1 MARDGNAKGMKETKF
16 KDTELGKI
24 PEEWEVCNLG
34 SIGVPLMCK
43 RIMKWQTN
51 KTAGVPFYKIGT
63 FGKQADAF
71 IAPDI
76 WRYMITHF
84 NYPKKGDI
92 LISAAGTIGRT
103 VVFDGQ
109 PSYFQDSNIVWIDND
124 EEKVLNPYLEY
135 AYTKIA
141 WSTDASTISRL
152 YNSNLK
158 SALILFPHDKAEQ
171 QRIASALSDADALVA
186 ELDVLIEKKRSIMA
200 GIMQELLTGKR
211 RLQGYN
217 EKWKESAIEDIGNL
231 IRGVSF
237 DSDSVSTSFFE
248 NSIPILRA
256 NNIVDGNLFL
266 HDLIFV
272 DKHFVKKH
280 QYHRENDI
288 LICSANG
295 SKRLVGKAALIKGD
309 DNISFGAFM
318 TTLRC
323 KNASMA
329 LYFSMFM
336 RTDEYRKQINDLL
349 CGSAINNLNSKQLY
363 TIKLKHPSDQAE
375 QHAIATIL
383 SDMDA
388 EIAELE
394 AKRDKYKEVRQ
405 GMMQQ
410 LLTGKIRLI

>member
-1 MARDGNAKGMKETKF
+1 MARDGNAKGMKETQF

-51 KTAGVPFYKIGT
+51 ETAGIPFYKIGT

-84 NYPKKGDI
+84 NYPRKGDI

-152 YNSNLK
+152 YNNNLK

-186 ELDVLIEKKRSIMA
+186 ELDALIEKKRAIMA
-200 GIMQELLTGKR
+200 GTMQELLTGKR
-211 RLQGYN
+211 RLQGFSGERKETSLSYFGNVTMGQSPSSLFYN
-217 EKWKESAIEDIGNL
+217 DAKDGLPLIQGNADMCNRKSIIRNYTSKITKTCNAGDIIMSVRAPVGAVG
-231 IRGVSF
+231 IASF
-237 DSDSVSTSFFE
+237 DSCIGRGVCAFKRNNFLYYLLLFIEDDWSKLSAGSTFESVNGNHIRNFE
-248 NSIPILRA
+248 VTIPSSL
-256 NNIVDGNLFL
+256 
-266 HDLIFV
+266 
-272 DKHFVKKH
+272 
-280 QYHRENDI
+280 
-288 LICSANG
+288 
-295 SKRLVGKAALIKGD
+295 
-309 DNISFGAFM
+309 
-318 TTLRC
+318 
-323 KNASMA
+323 
-329 LYFSMFM
+329 
-336 RTDEYRKQINDLL
+336 
-349 CGSAINNLNSKQLY
+349 
-363 TIKLKHPSDQAE
+363 AE

>member
-1 MARDGNAKGMKETKF
+1 MKETKF

-186 ELDVLIEKKRSIMA
+186 ELDALIEKKRAIMA
-200 GIMQELLTGKR
+200 GTMQELLTGKR
-211 RLQGYN
+211 RLQGFSEPWVERMLEEICLRHDNLRIPVKASDRKAGYTPYYGAN
-217 EKWKESAIEDIGNL
+217 GIQDYVEGYTHDGES
-231 IRGVSF
+231 
-237 DSDSVSTSFFE
+237 
-248 NSIPILRA
+248 
-256 NNIVDGNLFL
+256 
-266 HDLIFV
+266 
-272 DKHFVKKH
+272 
-280 QYHRENDI
+280 I
-288 LICSANG
+288 LIAEDGAND
-295 SKRLVGKAALIKGD
+295 LDNYPVNFAVGKIWVNNHAHVVKAKEEFIYSYFLYLALKQCNFNDVIVGSSRAK
-309 DNISFGAFM
+309 
-318 TTLRC
+318 L
-323 KNASMA
+323 NASSLM
-329 LYFSMFM
+329 
-336 RTDEYRKQINDLL
+336 QINV
-349 CGSAINNLNSKQLY
+349 KY
-363 TIKLKHPSDQAE
+363 PSSLAE
-375 QHAIATIL
+375 QRAIASIL

>member
-16 KDTELGKI
+16 KDTVLGKI

-186 ELDVLIEKKRSIMA
+186 ELDVLIEKKRAIMA
-200 GIMQELLTGKR
+200 GTMQELLTGKR
-211 RLQGYN
+211 RLQGFS
-217 EKWKESAIEDIGNL
+217 EPWVERTIEDFAKITTGASNTQDQAPFGIFPFYIRSASVMKSNRFLYDCEGVITIGDGQIGKVFHYVNGKFDLHQRCYL
-231 IRGVSF
+231 IYDFYDVDAKFFYYIFSAFFYERAIALSAKATV
-237 DSDSVSTSFFE
+237 DSVRRDM
-248 NSIPILRA
+248 IA
-256 NNIVDGNLFL
+256 KMKVDL
-266 HDLIFV
+266 
-272 DKHFVKKH
+272 
-280 QYHRENDI
+280 
-288 LICSANG
+288 
-295 SKRLVGKAALIKGD
+295 
-309 DNISFGAFM
+309 
-318 TTLRC
+318 
-323 KNASMA
+323 
-329 LYFSMFM
+329 
-336 RTDEYRKQINDLL
+336 
-349 CGSAINNLNSKQLY
+349 
-363 TIKLKHPSDQAE
+363 PSLAE

>member
-1 MARDGNAKGMKETKF
+1 MARDGNVKGMKETKF

-51 KTAGVPFYKIGT
+51 ETAGIPFYKIGT

-152 YNSNLK
+152 YNNNLK

-186 ELDVLIEKKRSIMA
+186 ELDALIEKKRAIMA
-200 GIMQELLTGKR
+200 GTMQELLTGKR
-211 RLQGYN
+211 RLQGFSGERKETSLSYFGNVTMGQSPSSLFYN
-217 EKWKESAIEDIGNL
+217 DAKDGLPLIQGNADMCNRKSIIRNYTSKITKTCNAGDIIMSVRAPVGAVG
-231 IRGVSF
+231 IASF
-237 DSDSVSTSFFE
+237 DSCIGRGVCAFKRNNFLYYLLLFIEDDWSKLSAGSTFESVNGNHIRNFE
-248 NSIPILRA
+248 VTIPSSL
-256 NNIVDGNLFL
+256 
-266 HDLIFV
+266 
-272 DKHFVKKH
+272 
-280 QYHRENDI
+280 
-288 LICSANG
+288 
-295 SKRLVGKAALIKGD
+295 
-309 DNISFGAFM
+309 
-318 TTLRC
+318 
-323 KNASMA
+323 
-329 LYFSMFM
+329 
-336 RTDEYRKQINDLL
+336 
-349 CGSAINNLNSKQLY
+349 
-363 TIKLKHPSDQAE
+363 AE
-375 QHAIATIL
+375 QRAIASIL

>member
-1 MARDGNAKGMKETKF
+1 MKETKF

-51 KTAGVPFYKIGT
+51 ETAGIPFYKIGT

-152 YNSNLK
+152 YNNNLK

-186 ELDVLIEKKRSIMA
+186 ELDALIEKKRAIMA
-200 GIMQELLTGKR
+200 GTMQELLTGKR
-211 RLQGYN
+211 RLQGFSGERKETSLSYFGNVTMGQSPSSLFYN
-217 EKWKESAIEDIGNL
+217 DTKDGLPLIQGNADMCNRKSIIRNYTSKITKTCNAGDIIMSVRAPVGAVG
-231 IRGVSF
+231 IASF
-237 DSDSVSTSFFE
+237 DSCIGRGVCAFKRNNFLYYLLLFIEDDWSKLSAGSTFESVNGNHIRNFE
-248 NSIPILRA
+248 VTIPSSL
-256 NNIVDGNLFL
+256 
-266 HDLIFV
+266 
-272 DKHFVKKH
+272 
-280 QYHRENDI
+280 
-288 LICSANG
+288 
-295 SKRLVGKAALIKGD
+295 
-309 DNISFGAFM
+309 
-318 TTLRC
+318 
-323 KNASMA
+323 
-329 LYFSMFM
+329 
-336 RTDEYRKQINDLL
+336 
-349 CGSAINNLNSKQLY
+349 
-363 TIKLKHPSDQAE
+363 AE
-375 QHAIATIL
+375 QRAIASIL

>member
-1 MARDGNAKGMKETKF
+1 MKETKF

-51 KTAGVPFYKIGT
+51 ETAGIPFYKIGT

-84 NYPKKGDI
+84 NYPRKGDI

-152 YNSNLK
+152 YNNNLK

-186 ELDVLIEKKRSIMA
+186 ELDALIEKKRAIMA
-200 GIMQELLTGKR
+200 GTMQELLTGKR
-211 RLQGYN
+211 RLQGFSGERKETSLSYFGNVTMGQSPSSLFYN
-217 EKWKESAIEDIGNL
+217 DAKDGLPLIQGNADMCNRKSIIRNYTSKITKTCNAGDIIMSVRAPVGAVG
-231 IRGVSF
+231 IASF
-237 DSDSVSTSFFE
+237 DSCIGRGICAFKRNNFLYYLLLFIEDDWSKLSAGSTFESVNGNHIRNFE
-248 NSIPILRA
+248 VTIPSSL
-256 NNIVDGNLFL
+256 
-266 HDLIFV
+266 
-272 DKHFVKKH
+272 
-280 QYHRENDI
+280 
-288 LICSANG
+288 
-295 SKRLVGKAALIKGD
+295 
-309 DNISFGAFM
+309 
-318 TTLRC
+318 
-323 KNASMA
+323 
-329 LYFSMFM
+329 
-336 RTDEYRKQINDLL
+336 
-349 CGSAINNLNSKQLY
+349 
-363 TIKLKHPSDQAE
+363 AE

>member
-1 MARDGNAKGMKETKF
+1 MARNGNAKGMKETKF

-51 KTAGVPFYKIGT
+51 ETAGIPFYKIGT

-84 NYPKKGDI
+84 NYPRKGDI

-152 YNSNLK
+152 YNNNLK

-186 ELDVLIEKKRSIMA
+186 ELDALIEKKRAIMA
-200 GIMQELLTGKR
+200 GTMQELLTGKR
-211 RLQGYN
+211 RLQGFSGERKETSLSYFGNVTMGQSPSSLFYN
-217 EKWKESAIEDIGNL
+217 DTKDGLPLIQGNADMCNRKSIIRNYTSKITKTCNAGDIIMSVRAPVGAVG
-231 IRGVSF
+231 IASF
-237 DSDSVSTSFFE
+237 DSCIGRGVCAFKRNNFLYYLLLFIEDDWSKLSAGSTFESVNGNHIRNFE
-248 NSIPILRA
+248 VTIPSSL
-256 NNIVDGNLFL
+256 
-266 HDLIFV
+266 
-272 DKHFVKKH
+272 
-280 QYHRENDI
+280 
-288 LICSANG
+288 
-295 SKRLVGKAALIKGD
+295 
-309 DNISFGAFM
+309 
-318 TTLRC
+318 
-323 KNASMA
+323 
-329 LYFSMFM
+329 
-336 RTDEYRKQINDLL
+336 
-349 CGSAINNLNSKQLY
+349 
-363 TIKLKHPSDQAE
+363 AE
-375 QHAIATIL
+375 QRAIASIL

>member
-1 MARDGNAKGMKETKF
+1 MKETKF

-186 ELDVLIEKKRSIMA
+186 ELDALIEKKRAIMA
-200 GIMQELLTGKR
+200 GTMQELLTGKR
-211 RLQGYN
+211 RLQGFSEPWVERTLEEICLRHDNLRIPVKASDRKAGYTPYYGAN
-217 EKWKESAIEDIGNL
+217 GIQDYVEGYTHDGES
-231 IRGVSF
+231 
-237 DSDSVSTSFFE
+237 
-248 NSIPILRA
+248 
-256 NNIVDGNLFL
+256 
-266 HDLIFV
+266 
-272 DKHFVKKH
+272 
-280 QYHRENDI
+280 I
-288 LICSANG
+288 LIAEDGAND
-295 SKRLVGKAALIKGD
+295 LDNYPVNFAVGKIWVNNHAHVVKAKEEFIYSYFLYLALKQCNFNDVIVGSSRAK
-309 DNISFGAFM
+309 
-318 TTLRC
+318 L
-323 KNASMA
+323 NASSLM
-329 LYFSMFM
+329 
-336 RTDEYRKQINDLL
+336 QINV
-349 CGSAINNLNSKQLY
+349 KY
-363 TIKLKHPSDQAE
+363 PSSLAE

>member
-1 MARDGNAKGMKETKF
+1 MENSWVHKTLGELFVFKNGLNKGKEYFGYGTPIINYMDVYKHPAIKKKYVQGRVTLSHQELDRFRVLKGDVFFTRTSETPEEVGMSATLLEDIPNCSFSGFVLRARPLTD
-16 KDTELGKI
+16 LLI
-24 PEEWEVCNLG
+24 PEYCVYAFTAKEIRA
-34 SIGVPLMCK
+34 SIIKNCTYTTRAL
-43 RIMKWQTN
+43 TN
-51 KTAGVPFYKIGT
+51 
-63 FGKQADAF
+63 
-71 IAPDI
+71 
-76 WRYMITHF
+76 
-84 NYPKKGDI
+84 
-92 LISAAGTIGRT
+92 GR
-103 VVFDGQ
+103 VLASLKLPI
-109 PSYFQDSNIVWIDND
+109 PS
-124 EEKVLNPYLEY
+124 L
-135 AYTKIA
+135 
-141 WSTDASTISRL
+141 
-152 YNSNLK
+152 
-158 SALILFPHDKAEQ
+158 AEQ

-186 ELDVLIEKKRSIMA
+186 ELDVLIEKKRAIMA
-200 GIMQELLTGKR
+200 GTMQELLTGKR

-375 QHAIATIL
+375 QRAIASIL

>member
-1 MARDGNAKGMKETKF
+1 M
-16 KDTELGKI
+16 
-24 PEEWEVCNLG
+24 
-34 SIGVPLMCK
+34 
-43 RIMKWQTN
+43 
-51 KTAGVPFYKIGT
+51 
-63 FGKQADAF
+63 
-71 IAPDI
+71 
-76 WRYMITHF
+76 
-84 NYPKKGDI
+84 
-92 LISAAGTIGRT
+92 AGT
-103 VVFDGQ
+103 
-109 PSYFQDSNIVWIDND
+109 
-124 EEKVLNPYLEY
+124 
-135 AYTKIA
+135 
-141 WSTDASTISRL
+141 
-152 YNSNLK
+152 
-158 SALILFPHDKAEQ
+158 
-171 QRIASALSDADALVA
+171 
-186 ELDVLIEKKRSIMA
+186 
-200 GIMQELLTGKR
+200 MQELLTGKR

>member
-51 KTAGVPFYKIGT
+51 ETAGIPFYKIGT

-84 NYPKKGDI
+84 NYPRKGDI

-152 YNSNLK
+152 YNNNLK

-186 ELDVLIEKKRSIMA
+186 ELDALIEKKRAIMA
-200 GIMQELLTGKR
+200 GTMQELLTGKR
-211 RLQGYN
+211 RLQGFSEPWVERTLEEICLRHDNLRIPVKASDRKAGYTPYYGAN
-217 EKWKESAIEDIGNL
+217 GIQDYVEGYTHDGES
-231 IRGVSF
+231 
-237 DSDSVSTSFFE
+237 
-248 NSIPILRA
+248 
-256 NNIVDGNLFL
+256 
-266 HDLIFV
+266 
-272 DKHFVKKH
+272 
-280 QYHRENDI
+280 I
-288 LICSANG
+288 LIAEDGAND
-295 SKRLVGKAALIKGD
+295 LDNYPVNFAVGKIWVNNHAHVVKAKEEFIYSYFLYLALKQCNFNDVIVGSSRAK
-309 DNISFGAFM
+309 
-318 TTLRC
+318 L
-323 KNASMA
+323 NASSLM
-329 LYFSMFM
+329 
-336 RTDEYRKQINDLL
+336 QINV
-349 CGSAINNLNSKQLY
+349 KY
-363 TIKLKHPSDQAE
+363 PSSLAE
-375 QHAIATIL
+375 QRAIASIL

>member
-1 MARDGNAKGMKETKF
+1 MKETKF

-141 WSTDASTISRL
+141 WNTDASTISRL

-186 ELDVLIEKKRSIMA
+186 ELDALIEKKRAIMA
-200 GIMQELLTGKR
+200 GTMQELLTGKR
-211 RLQGYN
+211 RLQGFS
-217 EKWKESAIEDIGNL
+217 EPWVERTIEDFAKITTGASNTQDQAPFGIFPFYIRSASVMKSNRFLYDCEGVITIGDGQIGKVFHYVNGKFDLHQRCYL
-231 IRGVSF
+231 IYDFYDVDAKFFYYIFSAFFYERAIALSAKATV
-237 DSDSVSTSFFE
+237 DSVRRDM
-248 NSIPILRA
+248 IA
-256 NNIVDGNLFL
+256 KMKVDL
-266 HDLIFV
+266 
-272 DKHFVKKH
+272 
-280 QYHRENDI
+280 
-288 LICSANG
+288 
-295 SKRLVGKAALIKGD
+295 
-309 DNISFGAFM
+309 
-318 TTLRC
+318 
-323 KNASMA
+323 
-329 LYFSMFM
+329 
-336 RTDEYRKQINDLL
+336 
-349 CGSAINNLNSKQLY
+349 
-363 TIKLKHPSDQAE
+363 PSLAE
-375 QHAIATIL
+375 QRAIASIL

>member
-84 NYPKKGDI
+84 NYPKKGGI

-141 WSTDASTISRL
+141 WSTDASSVRKSWLNLARQSDNMCQEKAIS
-152 YNSNLK
+152 S
-158 SALILFPHDKAEQ
+158 
-171 QRIASALSDADALVA
+171 
-186 ELDVLIEKKRSIMA
+186 
-200 GIMQELLTGKR
+200 
-211 RLQGYN
+211 
-217 EKWKESAIEDIGNL
+217 
-231 IRGVSF
+231 
-237 DSDSVSTSFFE
+237 
-248 NSIPILRA
+248 
-256 NNIVDGNLFL
+256 
-266 HDLIFV
+266 
-272 DKHFVKKH
+272 
-280 QYHRENDI
+280 
-288 LICSANG
+288 SANAM
-295 SKRLVGKAALIKGD
+295 S
-309 DNISFGAFM
+309 
-318 TTLRC
+318 C
-323 KNASMA
+323 W
-329 LYFSMFM
+329 
-336 RTDEYRKQINDLL
+336 
-349 CGSAINNLNSKQLY
+349 
-363 TIKLKHPSDQAE
+363 
-375 QHAIATIL
+375 
-383 SDMDA
+383 
-388 EIAELE
+388 
-394 AKRDKYKEVRQ
+394 
-405 GMMQQ
+405 
-410 LLTGKIRLI
+410 

>member
-186 ELDVLIEKKRSIMA
+186 ELDVLIEKKRAIMA
-200 GIMQELLTGKR
+200 GTMQELLTGKR
-211 RLQGYN
+211 RLKGFSGERKETSLSYFGNVTMGQSPSSLFYNDAKDGLPLIQGNADMCNRKSIIRNYTSKITKTCN
-217 EKWKESAIEDIGNL
+217 AGDIIMSVRAPVGAVG
-231 IRGVSF
+231 IASF
-237 DSDSVSTSFFE
+237 DSCIGRGVCAFKRNIFLYYLLLFIEDDWSKLSAGSTFESVNGNHIRNFE
-248 NSIPILRA
+248 VTIPSSL
-256 NNIVDGNLFL
+256 
-266 HDLIFV
+266 
-272 DKHFVKKH
+272 
-280 QYHRENDI
+280 
-288 LICSANG
+288 
-295 SKRLVGKAALIKGD
+295 
-309 DNISFGAFM
+309 
-318 TTLRC
+318 
-323 KNASMA
+323 
-329 LYFSMFM
+329 
-336 RTDEYRKQINDLL
+336 
-349 CGSAINNLNSKQLY
+349 
-363 TIKLKHPSDQAE
+363 AE
-375 QHAIATIL
+375 QRAIASIL

>member
-1 MARDGNAKGMKETKF
+1 MARDGNVKGMKETKF

-51 KTAGVPFYKIGT
+51 ETAGIPFYKIGT

-152 YNSNLK
+152 YNNNLK

-186 ELDVLIEKKRSIMA
+186 ELDALIEKKRAIMA
-200 GIMQELLTGKR
+200 GTMQELLTGKR
-211 RLQGYN
+211 RLQGFSGERKETSLSYFGNVTMGQSPSSLFYN
-217 EKWKESAIEDIGNL
+217 DTKDGLPLIQGNADMCNRKSIIRNYTSKITKTCNAGDIIMSVRAPVGAVG
-231 IRGVSF
+231 IASF
-237 DSDSVSTSFFE
+237 DSCIGRGVCAFKRNNFLYYLLLFIEDDWSKLSAGSTFESVNGNHIRNFE
-248 NSIPILRA
+248 VTIPSSL
-256 NNIVDGNLFL
+256 
-266 HDLIFV
+266 
-272 DKHFVKKH
+272 
-280 QYHRENDI
+280 
-288 LICSANG
+288 
-295 SKRLVGKAALIKGD
+295 
-309 DNISFGAFM
+309 
-318 TTLRC
+318 
-323 KNASMA
+323 
-329 LYFSMFM
+329 
-336 RTDEYRKQINDLL
+336 
-349 CGSAINNLNSKQLY
+349 
-363 TIKLKHPSDQAE
+363 AE
-375 QHAIATIL
+375 QRAIASIL

>member
-1 MARDGNAKGMKETKF
+1 MARNENSKGMKETKF

-51 KTAGVPFYKIGT
+51 ETAGIPFYKIGT

-84 NYPKKGDI
+84 NYPRKGDI

-152 YNSNLK
+152 YNNNLK

-186 ELDVLIEKKRSIMA
+186 ELDALIEKKRAIMA
-200 GIMQELLTGKR
+200 GTMQELLTGKR
-211 RLQGYN
+211 RLQGFS
-217 EKWKESAIEDIGNL
+217 ESWVERTLEEICLRHDNL
-231 IRGVSF
+231 RIPVKA
-237 DSDSVSTSFFE
+237 SDRKAGYT
-248 NSIPILRA
+248 PYYGA
-256 NNIVDGNLFL
+256 NGIQDYVEGYTHDG
-266 HDLIFV
+266 
-272 DKHFVKKH
+272 
-280 QYHRENDI
+280 ESI
-288 LICSANG
+288 LIAEDGAND
-295 SKRLVGKAALIKGD
+295 LDNYPVNFAVGKIWVNNHAHVVKAKEEFIYSYFLYLALKQCNFNDVIVGSSRAK
-309 DNISFGAFM
+309 
-318 TTLRC
+318 L
-323 KNASMA
+323 NASSLM
-329 LYFSMFM
+329 
-336 RTDEYRKQINDLL
+336 QINV
-349 CGSAINNLNSKQLY
+349 KY
-363 TIKLKHPSDQAE
+363 PSSLAE
-375 QHAIATIL
+375 QRAIASIL

>member
-51 KTAGVPFYKIGT
+51 ETAGIPFYKIGT

-84 NYPKKGDI
+84 NYPRKGDI
-92 LISAAGTIGRT
+92 LISAAGTIGRM

-135 AYTKIA
+135 AYTKIT

-152 YNSNLK
+152 YNNNLK

-186 ELDVLIEKKRSIMA
+186 ELDALIEKKLAIMA
-200 GIMQELLTGKR
+200 GTMQELLTGKR
-211 RLQGYN
+211 RLQGFS
-217 EKWKESAIEDIGNL
+217 ESWVERTLEEICLRHDNL
-231 IRGVSF
+231 RIPVKA
-237 DSDSVSTSFFE
+237 SDRKAGYT
-248 NSIPILRA
+248 PYYGA
-256 NNIVDGNLFL
+256 NGIQDYVEGYTHDG
-266 HDLIFV
+266 
-272 DKHFVKKH
+272 
-280 QYHRENDI
+280 ESI
-288 LICSANG
+288 LIAEDGAND
-295 SKRLVGKAALIKGD
+295 LDNYPVNFAVGKIWVNNHAHVVKAKEEFIYSYFLYLALKQCNFNDVIVGSSRAK
-309 DNISFGAFM
+309 
-318 TTLRC
+318 L
-323 KNASMA
+323 NASSLM
-329 LYFSMFM
+329 
-336 RTDEYRKQINDLL
+336 QINV
-349 CGSAINNLNSKQLY
+349 KY
-363 TIKLKHPSDQAE
+363 PSSLAE
-375 QHAIATIL
+375 QRAIASIL

>member
-1 MARDGNAKGMKETKF
+1 MKETKF

-51 KTAGVPFYKIGT
+51 ETAGIPFYKIGT

-84 NYPKKGDI
+84 NYPRKGDI

-152 YNSNLK
+152 YNNNLK

-186 ELDVLIEKKRSIMA
+186 ELDALIEKKRAIMA
-200 GIMQELLTGKR
+200 GTMQELLTGKR
-211 RLQGYN
+211 RLQGFSGERKETSLSYFGNVTMGQSPSSLFYN
-217 EKWKESAIEDIGNL
+217 DAKDGLPLIQGNADMCNRKSIIRNYTSKITKTCNAGDIIMSVRAPVGAVG
-231 IRGVSF
+231 IASF
-237 DSDSVSTSFFE
+237 DSCIGRGVCAFKRNNFLYYLLLFIEDDWSKLSAGSTFESVNGNHIRNFE
-248 NSIPILRA
+248 VTIPSSL
-256 NNIVDGNLFL
+256 
-266 HDLIFV
+266 
-272 DKHFVKKH
+272 
-280 QYHRENDI
+280 
-288 LICSANG
+288 
-295 SKRLVGKAALIKGD
+295 
-309 DNISFGAFM
+309 
-318 TTLRC
+318 
-323 KNASMA
+323 
-329 LYFSMFM
+329 
-336 RTDEYRKQINDLL
+336 
-349 CGSAINNLNSKQLY
+349 
-363 TIKLKHPSDQAE
+363 AE
-375 QHAIATIL
+375 QRAIASIL

>member
-1 MARDGNAKGMKETKF
+1 MKETKF

-171 QRIASALSDADALVA
+171 QRIASALFDADALVV
-186 ELDVLIEKKRSIMA
+186 ELDALIEKKRAIMA
-200 GIMQELLTGKR
+200 GTMQELLTGKR
-211 RLQGYN
+211 RLKGFSEPWSEEVLRNHLSFLPGFPFTSDRFSKVACGPRLIRNRDLHSDDQVIYYTGEYSN
-217 EKWKESAIEDIGNL
+217 QYIIEDGDLLIGMDGDFTPCLWNKGNAVL
-231 IRGVSF
+231 NQRVGRIICKN
-237 DSDSVSTSFFE
+237 T
-248 NSIPILRA
+248 A
-256 NNIVDGNLFL
+256 NIVFL
-266 HDLIFV
+266 YYLLQKPLAELQESTGATTV
-272 DKHFVKKH
+272 KHLSH
-280 QYHRENDI
+280 STIENMV
-288 LICSANG
+288 C
-295 SKRLVGKAALIKGD
+295 R
-309 DNISFGAFM
+309 M
-318 TTLRC
+318 P
-323 KNASMA
+323 
-329 LYFSMFM
+329 
-336 RTDEYRKQINDLL
+336 
-349 CGSAINNLNSKQLY
+349 
-363 TIKLKHPSDQAE
+363 KLAE
-375 QHAIATIL
+375 QRAIASIL

>member
-51 KTAGVPFYKIGT
+51 ETAGIPFYKIGT

-152 YNSNLK
+152 YNNNLK

-186 ELDVLIEKKRSIMA
+186 ELDALIEKKRAIMA
-200 GIMQELLTGKR
+200 GTMQELLTGKR
-211 RLQGYN
+211 RLQGFSGERKETSLSYFGNVTMGQSPSSLFYN
-217 EKWKESAIEDIGNL
+217 DAKDGLPLIQGNADMCNRKSIIRNYTSKITKTCNAGDIIMSVRAPVGAVG
-231 IRGVSF
+231 IASF
-237 DSDSVSTSFFE
+237 DSCIGRGVCAFKRNNFLYYLLLFIEDDWSKLSAGSTFESVNGNHIRNFE
-248 NSIPILRA
+248 VTIPSSL
-256 NNIVDGNLFL
+256 
-266 HDLIFV
+266 
-272 DKHFVKKH
+272 
-280 QYHRENDI
+280 
-288 LICSANG
+288 
-295 SKRLVGKAALIKGD
+295 
-309 DNISFGAFM
+309 
-318 TTLRC
+318 
-323 KNASMA
+323 
-329 LYFSMFM
+329 
-336 RTDEYRKQINDLL
+336 
-349 CGSAINNLNSKQLY
+349 
-363 TIKLKHPSDQAE
+363 AE
-375 QHAIATIL
+375 QRAIATIL

>member
-1 MARDGNAKGMKETKF
+1 MKETKF

-24 PEEWEVCNLG
+24 PEDWDVCNLG

-51 KTAGVPFYKIGT
+51 ETAGVPFYKIGT

-84 NYPKKGDI
+84 NYPRKGDI

-109 PSYFQDSNIVWIDND
+109 PSYFQDSNIVWINND

-135 AYTKIA
+135 AYTKVA

-186 ELDVLIEKKRSIMA
+186 ELDALIEKKRSIMA
-200 GIMQELLTGKR
+200 GTMQELLTGKR
-211 RLQGYN
+211 RLKGFSDPWVN
-217 EKWKESAIEDIGNL
+217 VELSSIGTF
-231 IRGVSF
+231 IGGGTP
-237 DSDSVSTSFFE
+237 STSNANYWNGKMPWISSADISKGKL
-248 NSIPILRA
+248 NSLCISRRITDAAILNSATKRCPKGTLLIVSRVGVGKIDIAPCEVCTSQDFTNLVVDECHCDIFIAYRLIPILEYKGKEA
-256 NNIVDGNLFL
+256 QGTSIQGISSKEV
-266 HDLIFV
+266 
-272 DKHFVKKH
+272 
-280 QYHRENDI
+280 
-288 LICSANG
+288 
-295 SKRLVGKAALIKGD
+295 KRLGIT
-309 DNISFGAFM
+309 IP
-318 TTLRC
+318 
-323 KNASMA
+323 AS
-329 LYFSMFM
+329 L
-336 RTDEYRKQINDLL
+336 
-349 CGSAINNLNSKQLY
+349 
-363 TIKLKHPSDQAE
+363 AE
-375 QHAIATIL
+375 QRAIASIL

>member
-1 MARDGNAKGMKETKF
+1 MARNGNAKGMKETKF

-24 PEEWEVCNLG
+24 PEDWDVCNLG

-51 KTAGVPFYKIGT
+51 ETAGVPFYKIGT

-71 IAPDI
+71 IAPDV

-84 NYPKKGDI
+84 NYPRKGDI

-109 PSYFQDSNIVWIDND
+109 PSYFQDSNIVWINND
-124 EEKVLNPYLEY
+124 EQKVLNPYLEY
-135 AYTKIA
+135 AYTKVA

-158 SALILFPHDKAEQ
+158 SALILFPHNKAEQ

-186 ELDVLIEKKRSIMA
+186 ELDALIEKKRAIMA
-200 GIMQELLTGKR
+200 GTMQELLTGKR
-211 RLQGYN
+211 RLKGFSDPWVN
-217 EKWKESAIEDIGNL
+217 VELSSIGTF
-231 IRGVSF
+231 IGGGTP
-237 DSDSVSTSFFE
+237 STSNANYWNGKMPWISSADISKGKL
-248 NSIPILRA
+248 NSLCISRRITDAAILNSATKRCPKGTLLIVSRVGVGKIDIAPCEVCTSQDFTNLVVDECHCDIFIAYRLIPILEYKGKEA
-256 NNIVDGNLFL
+256 QGTSIQGISSKEV
-266 HDLIFV
+266 
-272 DKHFVKKH
+272 
-280 QYHRENDI
+280 
-288 LICSANG
+288 
-295 SKRLVGKAALIKGD
+295 KRLGIT
-309 DNISFGAFM
+309 IP
-318 TTLRC
+318 
-323 KNASMA
+323 AS
-329 LYFSMFM
+329 L
-336 RTDEYRKQINDLL
+336 
-349 CGSAINNLNSKQLY
+349 
-363 TIKLKHPSDQAE
+363 AE
-375 QHAIATIL
+375 QRAIASIL

>member
-1 MARDGNAKGMKETKF
+1 MARNGNAKGMKETKF

-24 PEEWEVCNLG
+24 PEDWDVCNLG

-51 KTAGVPFYKIGT
+51 ETAGVPFYKIGT

-71 IAPDI
+71 IAPDV

-84 NYPKKGDI
+84 NYPRKGDI

-109 PSYFQDSNIVWIDND
+109 PSYFQDSNIVWINND
-124 EEKVLNPYLEY
+124 EQKVLNPYLEY
-135 AYTKIA
+135 AYTKVA

-158 SALILFPHDKAEQ
+158 SALILFPHNKAEQ

-186 ELDVLIEKKRSIMA
+186 ELDALIEKKRAIMA
-200 GIMQELLTGKR
+200 GTMQELLTGKR
-211 RLQGYN
+211 RLKGFSDPWVN
-217 EKWKESAIEDIGNL
+217 VELSSIGTF
-231 IRGVSF
+231 IGGGTP
-237 DSDSVSTSFFE
+237 STSNANYWNGKMPWISSADISKGKL
-248 NSIPILRA
+248 NSLCISRRITDAAILNSATKRCPKGTLLIVSRVGVGKIEIAPCEVCTSQDFTNLVVDECHCDIFIAYRLIPILEYKGKEA
-256 NNIVDGNLFL
+256 QGTSIQGISSKEV
-266 HDLIFV
+266 
-272 DKHFVKKH
+272 
-280 QYHRENDI
+280 
-288 LICSANG
+288 
-295 SKRLVGKAALIKGD
+295 KRLGIT
-309 DNISFGAFM
+309 IP
-318 TTLRC
+318 
-323 KNASMA
+323 AS
-329 LYFSMFM
+329 L
-336 RTDEYRKQINDLL
+336 
-349 CGSAINNLNSKQLY
+349 
-363 TIKLKHPSDQAE
+363 AE
-375 QHAIATIL
+375 QRAIASIL

>member
-24 PEEWEVCNLG
+24 PEKWEVCNLG

-51 KTAGVPFYKIGT
+51 ETAGIPFYKIGT

-84 NYPKKGDI
+84 NYPRKGDI

-152 YNSNLK
+152 YNNNLK

-186 ELDVLIEKKRSIMA
+186 ELDALIEKKRAIMA
-200 GIMQELLTGKR
+200 GTMQELLTGKR
-211 RLQGYN
+211 RLQGFSEPWVERTLEEICLRHDNLRIPVKASDRKAGYTPYYGAN
-217 EKWKESAIEDIGNL
+217 GIQDYVEGYTHDGES
-231 IRGVSF
+231 
-237 DSDSVSTSFFE
+237 
-248 NSIPILRA
+248 
-256 NNIVDGNLFL
+256 
-266 HDLIFV
+266 
-272 DKHFVKKH
+272 
-280 QYHRENDI
+280 I
-288 LICSANG
+288 LIAEDGAND
-295 SKRLVGKAALIKGD
+295 LDNYPVNFAVGKIWVNNHAHVVKAKEEFIYSYFLYLALKQCNFNDVIVGSSRAK
-309 DNISFGAFM
+309 
-318 TTLRC
+318 L
-323 KNASMA
+323 NASSLM
-329 LYFSMFM
+329 
-336 RTDEYRKQINDLL
+336 QINV
-349 CGSAINNLNSKQLY
+349 KY
-363 TIKLKHPSDQAE
+363 PSSLAE
-375 QHAIATIL
+375 QHAIASIL

>member
-1 MARDGNAKGMKETKF
+1 MKETKF

-51 KTAGVPFYKIGT
+51 ETAGIPFYKIGT

-84 NYPKKGDI
+84 NYPRKGDI

-152 YNSNLK
+152 YNNNLK

-186 ELDVLIEKKRSIMA
+186 ELDALIEKKRAIMA
-200 GIMQELLTGKR
+200 GTMQELLTGKR
-211 RLQGYN
+211 RLQGFSGERKETSLSYFGNVTMGQSPSSLFYN
-217 EKWKESAIEDIGNL
+217 DAKDGLPLIQGNADMCNRKSIIRNYTSKITKTCNAGDIIMSVRAPVGAVG
-231 IRGVSF
+231 IASF
-237 DSDSVSTSFFE
+237 DSCIGRGVCAFKRNNFLYYLLLFIEDDWSKLSAGSTFESVNGNHIRNFE
-248 NSIPILRA
+248 VTIPSSL
-256 NNIVDGNLFL
+256 
-266 HDLIFV
+266 
-272 DKHFVKKH
+272 
-280 QYHRENDI
+280 
-288 LICSANG
+288 
-295 SKRLVGKAALIKGD
+295 
-309 DNISFGAFM
+309 
-318 TTLRC
+318 
-323 KNASMA
+323 
-329 LYFSMFM
+329 
-336 RTDEYRKQINDLL
+336 
-349 CGSAINNLNSKQLY
+349 
-363 TIKLKHPSDQAE
+363 AE

>member
-1 MARDGNAKGMKETKF
+1 MKETKF

-186 ELDVLIEKKRSIMA
+186 ELDALIEKKRAIMA
-200 GIMQELLTGKR
+200 GTMQELLTGKR
-211 RLQGYN
+211 RLKGFSEPWSEEVLRNHLSFLPGFPFTSDRFSKVACGPRLIRNRDLHSDDQVIYYTREYSN
-217 EKWKESAIEDIGNL
+217 QYIIEDGDLLIGMDGDFTPCLWNKGNAVL
-231 IRGVSF
+231 NQRVGRIICKN
-237 DSDSVSTSFFE
+237 T
-248 NSIPILRA
+248 A
-256 NNIVDGNLFL
+256 NIVFL
-266 HDLIFV
+266 YYLLQKPLAELQESTGATTV
-272 DKHFVKKH
+272 KHLSH
-280 QYHRENDI
+280 STIENMV
-288 LICSANG
+288 C
-295 SKRLVGKAALIKGD
+295 R
-309 DNISFGAFM
+309 M
-318 TTLRC
+318 P
-323 KNASMA
+323 
-329 LYFSMFM
+329 
-336 RTDEYRKQINDLL
+336 
-349 CGSAINNLNSKQLY
+349 
-363 TIKLKHPSDQAE
+363 KLAE
-375 QHAIATIL
+375 QRAIASIL

>member
-51 KTAGVPFYKIGT
+51 ETAGIPFYKIGT

-84 NYPKKGDI
+84 NYPRKGDI

-152 YNSNLK
+152 YNNNLK

-186 ELDVLIEKKRSIMA
+186 ELDALIEKKRAIMA
-200 GIMQELLTGKR
+200 GTMQELLTGKR
-211 RLQGYN
+211 RLQGFSGERKETSLSYFGNVTMGQSPSSLFYN
-217 EKWKESAIEDIGNL
+217 DAKDGLPLIQGNADMCNRKSIIRNYTSKITKTCNAGDIIMSVRAPVGAVG
-231 IRGVSF
+231 IASF
-237 DSDSVSTSFFE
+237 DSCIGRGVCAFKRNNFLYYLLLFIEDDWSKLSAGSTFESVNGNHIRNFE
-248 NSIPILRA
+248 VTIPSSL
-256 NNIVDGNLFL
+256 
-266 HDLIFV
+266 
-272 DKHFVKKH
+272 
-280 QYHRENDI
+280 
-288 LICSANG
+288 
-295 SKRLVGKAALIKGD
+295 
-309 DNISFGAFM
+309 
-318 TTLRC
+318 
-323 KNASMA
+323 
-329 LYFSMFM
+329 
-336 RTDEYRKQINDLL
+336 
-349 CGSAINNLNSKQLY
+349 
-363 TIKLKHPSDQAE
+363 AE
-375 QHAIATIL
+375 QRAIASIL

>member
-51 KTAGVPFYKIGT
+51 ETAGIPFYKIGT

-84 NYPKKGDI
+84 NYPRKGDI

-152 YNSNLK
+152 YNNNLK

-186 ELDVLIEKKRSIMA
+186 ELDALIEKKRAIMA
-200 GIMQELLTGKR
+200 GTMQELLTGKR
-211 RLQGYN
+211 RLQGFSGERKETSLSYFGNVTMGQSPSSLFYN
-217 EKWKESAIEDIGNL
+217 DAKDGLPLIQGNADMCNRKSIIRNYTSKITKTCNAGDIIMSVRAPVGAVG
-231 IRGVSF
+231 IASF
-237 DSDSVSTSFFE
+237 DSCIGRGVCAFKRNNFLYYLLLFIEDDWSKLSAGSTFESVNGNHIRNFE
-248 NSIPILRA
+248 VTIPSSL
-256 NNIVDGNLFL
+256 
-266 HDLIFV
+266 
-272 DKHFVKKH
+272 
-280 QYHRENDI
+280 
-288 LICSANG
+288 
-295 SKRLVGKAALIKGD
+295 
-309 DNISFGAFM
+309 
-318 TTLRC
+318 
-323 KNASMA
+323 
-329 LYFSMFM
+329 
-336 RTDEYRKQINDLL
+336 
-349 CGSAINNLNSKQLY
+349 
-363 TIKLKHPSDQAE
+363 AE

>member
-51 KTAGVPFYKIGT
+51 ETAGIPFYKIGT

-71 IAPDI
+71 IAPDT

-152 YNSNLK
+152 YNNNLK

-186 ELDVLIEKKRSIMA
+186 ELDALIEKKRAIMA
-200 GIMQELLTGKR
+200 GTMQELLTGKR
-211 RLQGYN
+211 RLQGFSGERKETSLSYFGNVTMGQSPSSLFYN
-217 EKWKESAIEDIGNL
+217 DAKDGLPLIQGNADMCNRKSIIRNYTSKITKTCNAGDIIMSVRAPVGAVG
-231 IRGVSF
+231 IASF
-237 DSDSVSTSFFE
+237 DSCIGRGVCAFKRNIFLYYLLLFIEDDWSKLSAGSTFESVNGNHIRNFE
-248 NSIPILRA
+248 VTIPSSL
-256 NNIVDGNLFL
+256 
-266 HDLIFV
+266 
-272 DKHFVKKH
+272 
-280 QYHRENDI
+280 
-288 LICSANG
+288 
-295 SKRLVGKAALIKGD
+295 
-309 DNISFGAFM
+309 
-318 TTLRC
+318 
-323 KNASMA
+323 
-329 LYFSMFM
+329 
-336 RTDEYRKQINDLL
+336 
-349 CGSAINNLNSKQLY
+349 
-363 TIKLKHPSDQAE
+363 AE
-375 QHAIATIL
+375 QRAIASIL

>member
-1 MARDGNAKGMKETKF
+1 MKETKF

-51 KTAGVPFYKIGT
+51 ETAGIPFYKIGT

-84 NYPKKGDI
+84 NYPRKGDI

-152 YNSNLK
+152 YNNNLK

-186 ELDVLIEKKRSIMA
+186 ELDALIEKKRAIMA
-200 GIMQELLTGKR
+200 GTMQELLTGKR
-211 RLQGYN
+211 RLQGFSGERKETSLSYFGNVTMGQSPSSLFYN
-217 EKWKESAIEDIGNL
+217 DTKDGLPLIQGNADMCNRKSIIRNYTSKITKTCNAGDIIMSVRAPVGAVG
-231 IRGVSF
+231 IASF
-237 DSDSVSTSFFE
+237 DSCIGRGVCAFKRNNFLYYLLLFIEDDWSKLSAGSTFESVNGNHIRNFE
-248 NSIPILRA
+248 VTIPSSL
-256 NNIVDGNLFL
+256 
-266 HDLIFV
+266 
-272 DKHFVKKH
+272 
-280 QYHRENDI
+280 
-288 LICSANG
+288 
-295 SKRLVGKAALIKGD
+295 
-309 DNISFGAFM
+309 
-318 TTLRC
+318 
-323 KNASMA
+323 
-329 LYFSMFM
+329 
-336 RTDEYRKQINDLL
+336 
-349 CGSAINNLNSKQLY
+349 
-363 TIKLKHPSDQAE
+363 AE
-375 QHAIATIL
+375 QRAIASIL